1 MNLTSH
7 RIPTTRKY
15 CATFADD
22 GAFSEKRD
30 YSRLATTRRIDDKS
44 AMNKQIFLITLVS
57 LALVT
62 LLRAQSP
69 APAGSPKAVAPVKAS
84 GSPSGLLA
92 NDPEKYKMII
102 EMMEYMQTSHFAEDM
117 MAQTLSAMKSS
128 VPGVPDSFWAD
139 FQKKLSAKDLQE
151 RLISIYD
158 RYFTKD
164 DLKAALAFY
173 QTPSGQKM
181 LSEMPALVRDSMAA
195 GQEWGRKTGEEAA
208 RELDQ
213 RGLLRKPSPAASASP
228 KPSASTKP

>member
-1 MNLTSH
+1 
-7 RIPTTRKY
+7 
-15 CATFADD
+15 
-22 GAFSEKRD
+22 
-30 YSRLATTRRIDDKS
+30 
-44 AMNKQIFLITLVS
+44 MNKKIFLITLVS
-57 LALVT
+57 LPLVT

-69 APAGSPKAVAPVKAS
+69 SPAGSPQAVAPIKAS

-117 MAQTLSAMKSS
+117 MAQTFSAMKSS

-139 FQKKLSAKDLQE
+139 FQKKVSANDLQE
-151 RLISIYD
+151 RLIAIYD

-195 GQEWGRKTGEEAA
+195 GQEWSRKTGEQAA
-208 RELDQ
+208 KELDQ
-213 RGLLRKPSPAASASP
+213 RGLLKKSSPAASASP
-228 KPSASTKP
+228 KPSASAKP

>member
-1 MNLTSH
+1 
-7 RIPTTRKY
+7 
-15 CATFADD
+15 
-22 GAFSEKRD
+22 
-30 YSRLATTRRIDDKS
+30 
-44 AMNKQIFLITLVS
+44 
-57 LALVT
+57 
-62 LLRAQSP
+62 
-69 APAGSPKAVAPVKAS
+69 
-84 GSPSGLLA
+84 
-92 NDPEKYKMII
+92 
-102 EMMEYMQTSHFAEDM
+102 M